1 MSAPRYRSSRFDS
14 GEGHLLDPLAN
25 LADVMLVFAV
35 GLMVALAASEQR
47 RESAPQQAVDVAS
60 GRELPDMPSADGE
73 AGSGYEA
80 VGKVYRDR
88 ESGKLIL
95 MQEGTSDVGGR

>member
-1 MSAPRYRSSRFDS
+1 MSTPKSSTPQYRRSRFDS
-14 GEGHLLDPLAN
+14 GDSHLLDPLAN

-47 RESAPQQAVDVAS
+47 SQTVLQQAMDVSS
-60 GRELPDMPSADGE
+60 GREVPDLPSVEGE

-80 VGKVYRDR
+80 VGRVYRDR
-88 ESGKLIL
+88 ETGRMIL
-95 MQEGTSDVGGR
+95 MSSD